1 MRPRFVLVPAVQVER
16 RSHGSGFHVQSKSH
30 LGRFDI
36 YDNQE
41 KVRLAHG
48 FQDKTVA
55 QAACTKMNLEAND
68 TNFRQGEKPMKN

>member
-1 MRPRFVLVPAVQVER
+1 MIPRFVLVPAVQAER
-16 RSHGSGFHVQSKSH
+16 RSQGSGFHVQSKSH

-41 KVRLAHG
+41 KVRLAYG

-55 QAACTKMNLEAND
+55 ETACTKMNLEAND
-68 TNFRQGEKPMKN
+68 TNFPQGEKPMKN

>member
-16 RSHGSGFHVQSKSH
+16 RSHGSGFHVQSQAH

-41 KVRLAHG
+41 KVRLAYG

-55 QAACTKMNLEAND
+55 ETACAKINLEADNP
-68 TNFRQGEKPMKN
+68 NLPLGEKSIKN